1 VGKHGR
7 QAVMD
12 ATFTPL
18 VEDGSLRVL
27 GAVTIVMRY
36 PA

>member
-7 QAVMD
+7 RAVMD